1 MDMQNNR
8 YFNILIAYQL
18 MKSRKLTWRNT
29 STLIFWPYFDVVKT
43 QDLDFQLSDMM
54 DPEDTMVNH
63 IVQNSGIQIIDCMF
77 FIHFFDYLWS

>member
-18 MKSRKLTWRNT
+18 MKSRKMTWRNT
-29 STLIFWPYFDVVKT
+29 GTLIFLPYFDVVKT

-63 IVQNSGIQIIDCMF
+63 IVQNSGMQI
-77 FIHFFDYLWS
+77 